1 MRKVE
6 AALLWEEE
14 LIKEFDLGRAV
25 GEETLVVGVQEL
37 VQRYGEGVVGR
48 REGGCAWLL
57 QQKKHEEL
65 RLMYRLFKREA
76 LTVAAAQ
83 TAAAAAAAA
92 AAKEAARTAAAA
104 AAALAAA
111 AAGGRRG
118 GGEGGGGNN
127 PPSTPPYPA
136 FPSVSA
142 LPPLPPPPPL
152 PLPHGSRST
161 TELASLS
168 ALSLSSPPSL
178 PASSSSSSSS
188 SEHPLL
194 DKMGVIL
201 EKHIISLGEA
211 LQEDRNLR
219 LAKERKL
226 EAYDPIYIAE
236 LLKMHSEYVE
246 LTTSVLGAHSVFK
259 SRLHAAFVVILNQN
273 GREGGKG
280 PEEKPRLITTA
291 CDRLLRVG
299 GASEEAKVNE
309 ILGLV
314 VYLKDKDYFESCY
327 RTEMMRRLLANRNVC
342 VSSLPPSL
350 ASLRHGVHSFLIS
363 PLPPSLPSSS
373 PPGTARARRNQ
384 PLPSSDSSTGST
396 SPSTPNACSMRQPPA
411 KTSSPPS
418 STRPPFL
425 PPSPSAS
432 PTGWIS
438 PSLSWH
444 REGGPC
450 LLLIHNLRVVLP
462 RSFKHIWN
470 RSLPSTWASTSDE
483 GKNSTGCCGRAC

>member
-48 REGGCAWLL
+48 SEGGCAWLL

-65 RLMYRLFKREA
+65 GLMYRLFKREA

-92 AAKEAARTAAAA
+92 AAKEAARTAAAT

-111 AAGGRRG
+111 AAAGGRG

-142 LPPLPPPPPL
+142 LPPVPPPPPL

-178 PASSSSSSSS
+178 PASFSSSSS

-236 LLKMHSEYVE
+236 LLKIHSEYVE

-259 SRLHAAFVVILNQN
+259 SRLHAAFVVILNNN
-273 GREGGKG
+273 GRVGGKG

-327 RTEMMRRLLANRNVC
+327 RTEMMRRLLANRYVC
-342 VSSLPPSL
+342 SPPPSLPFSLHPSGTASIPFSSHPSLPPSL
-350 ASLRHGVHSFLIS
+350 PPPLKVRRGRGEIS
-363 PLPPSLPSSS
+363 PCQAP
-373 PPGTARARRNQ
+373 TRARG
-384 PLPSSDSSTGST
+384 PL
-396 SPSTPNACSMRQPPA
+396 RPA
-411 KTSSPPS
+411 
-418 STRPPFL
+418 L
-425 PPSPSAS
+425 PTHAQ
-432 PTGWIS
+432 
-438 PSLSWH
+438 
-444 REGGPC
+444 
-450 LLLIHNLRVVLP
+450 
-462 RSFKHIWN
+462 
-470 RSLPSTWASTSDE
+470 
-483 GKNSTGCCGRAC
+483 